1 MAFPRFNGSQ
11 MVPYIPV
18 PYIPVPQPSPWSLP
32 MTPAQFQI
40 QMGMMAAA
48 AAQQRYNAAVM
59 HSMPFPTPG
68 VPFPIPG
75 VPFPALGVPFPTLG
89 VPFSAPGVSFPTPG
103 VPFPTPGIP
112 SPMPGVSLRTPHP
125 GSYQGAYHR
134 WGQRKT
140 RAPTKK
146 PLKHASQSMTTRSNH
161 AIPRHYQRG
170 KKNARQDLVEPPSGM
185 SATAR
190 QGHKSKKQKE
200 KRNHRIAD
208 NIAHYVV
215 ANDGK
220 GPQLALSYI

>member
-1 MAFPRFNGSQ
+1 
-11 MVPYIPV
+11 
-18 PYIPVPQPSPWSLP
+18 
-32 MTPAQFQI
+32 
-40 QMGMMAAA
+40 
-48 AAQQRYNAAVM
+48 
-59 HSMPFPTPG
+59 MPFPTPG

-89 VPFSAPGVSFPTPG
+89 VPFSAPGVPFSTTGVSFPTPG
-103 VPFPTPGIP
+103 VP
-112 SPMPGVSLRTPHP
+112 SPMPGVPLPTPHP
-125 GSYQGAYHR
+125 GPYRAHHR

-140 RAPTKK
+140 RAQTKK
-146 PLKHASQSMTTRSNH
+146 PAKHASQSMTTKSNH

-170 KKNARQDLVEPPSGM
+170 KKNARKDLVEPLSGM

-190 QGHKSKKQKE
+190 QGHKSKKQKEE

-220 GPQLALSYI
+220 GPQLALSYIWPNHIYSWKPLGETVDRCWVDDHHSGADIIHRSDWCHAIYPRTRR